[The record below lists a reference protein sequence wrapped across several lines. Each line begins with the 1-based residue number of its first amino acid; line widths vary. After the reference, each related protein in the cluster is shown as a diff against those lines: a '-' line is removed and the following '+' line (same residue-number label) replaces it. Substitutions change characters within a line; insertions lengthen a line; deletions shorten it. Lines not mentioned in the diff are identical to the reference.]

1 MNFWEN
7 KIGDIEIA
15 QGLSSVNS
23 ESDDSGEELVEL
35 GHLSID
41 VYQDKEKLV
50 LLAPMAGVEEED
62 LSLSLQDEIL
72 SLSAKRSISQ
82 ELLTADFLV
91 KECYWGEV
99 KRAIVLPEGLDLDS
113 IEAELKNGIL
123 EIKIPKLAKKKV
135 KKIVI

>member
-7 KIGDIEIA
+7 KIGDIEVA
-15 QGLSSVNS
+15 QGLSSLTTKKTNKGAKV
-23 ESDDSGEELVEL
+23 SDI

-41 VYQDKEKLV
+41 VFQDDKNLV
-50 LLAPMAGVEEED
+50 LMTPVPGVDEKD
-62 LSLSLQDEIL
+62 LVLKLQDEIL
-72 SLSAKRSISQ
+72 TIVARRSIGN

-99 KRAIVLPEGLDLDS
+99 RRAIVLPDGLDLEKID
-113 IEAELKNGIL
+113 A
-123 EIKIPKLAKKKV
+123 EIKQGVLKVVIPKLQKKRV

>member
-23 ESDDSGEELVEL
+23 ESDENGEELVEL

-99 KRAIVLPEGLDLDS
+99 KRAIVLPEGLDLDQ

-123 EIKIPKLAKKKV
+123 EIKIPKLVKKKV